1 MEELKEVRENE
12 DIEGEGR
19 MRRRQNDEEKKI
31 DRRGTKRC
39 GT

>member
-12 DIEGEGR
+12 DIEGGGR
-19 MRRRQNDEEKKI
+19 RRRRQNDEEKKI